1 MADPKRYRILA
12 VIADPARRNLFETAL
27 RRSQWEVEFSATLWD
42 ALAQLETDP
51 IPVVVCDHDVTGAS
65 WRRLVGHGSLPLV
78 VVASHLADETLW
90 QDVLASGGYDLLPI
104 PFSKG
109 DLFRILSVAASFW
122 RNAGVETTPLV
133 RQAMTA

>member
-12 VIADPARRNLFETAL
+12 VIADPARRNLFQTAL

-42 ALAQLETDP
+42 ALAQLDTDP

-65 WRRLVGHGSLPLV
+65 WKRLVGQGSLPLV
-78 VVASHLADETLW
+78 VVASHLADDELW
-90 QDVLASGGYDLLPI
+90 QEVLASGGYDLLPI
-104 PFSKG
+104 PFSKA

-122 RNAGVETTPLV
+122 RNAQVQTGSLAH
-133 RQAMTA
+133 QAMSA